1 MTLSMQFEIRF
12 RTKRVKAK
20 NSLDINFEVIRQF
33 DQDRM
38 FYSLVL
44 QFLIPIR
51 VKTIVR
57 YKNVASLES
66 FKRWNEK
73 NFDYYFSNPTWYRN
87 RRISGEAAL
96 LQRHTSGLFYG
107 HFVGKSFR
115 WWIDWLCVKIKI
127 SMAMQLW

>member
-51 VKTIVR
+51 VITIVR
-57 YKNVASLES
+57 YKNVESLES
-66 FKRWNEK
+66 FKR
-73 NFDYYFSNPTWYRN
+73 
-87 RRISGEAAL
+87 
-96 LQRHTSGLFYG
+96 
-107 HFVGKSFR
+107 
-115 WWIDWLCVKIKI
+115 
-127 SMAMQLW
+127 